1 VPSHFSCCG
10 SEMISR
16 TPRRPSLPWK
26 TNIGENAQGLC
37 TISVNLSGAALTNA
51 LRCRRTVSV
60 CAVLRRAKRGRFAYF
75 ALKLTLMGP
84 SPHGPNPKSIPGS
97 VDPFYSN
104 LELASKQPADA
115 KHVNRSAQGSIPK
128 SVFAHTG
135 LASPVV
141 HGDFGNLVA

>member
-16 TPRRPSLPWK
+16 SPRRPSLPRK

-84 SPHGPNPKSIPGS
+84 SPHGPNQSQFRGPSIPFIRIWNWRASSQRTPNMSIVARRARFPKVYLLTPDWRRRWFTGIS
-97 VDPFYSN
+97 VI
-104 LELASKQPADA
+104 L
-115 KHVNRSAQGSIPK
+115 
-128 SVFAHTG
+128 
-135 LASPVV
+135 
-141 HGDFGNLVA
+141 